1 MARTFR
7 AVEAGLAQP
16 SWSGPDLLGSGGR
29 PGTAELEWPRPSGQ
43 WRPAW
48 HSRAGV
54 ARIFWAVEAGLAQL
68 SWSGPSEARW
78 ALSDLSFRTCRME
91 PGWVITK
98 ALWEDEAWLWVPWS
112 TFGQRFPEPLVGR
125 ERVMGENS
133 SP

>member
-1 MARTFR
+1 MS
-7 AVEAGLAQP
+7 
-16 SWSGPDLLGSGGR
+16 SWLPLH
-29 PGTAELEWPRPSGQ
+29 P
-43 WRPAW
+43 
-48 HSRAGV
+48 
-54 ARIFWAVEAGLAQL
+54 RIFWAVEAGLAQL
-68 SWSGPSEARW
+68 SWSGPSETRW

-125 ERVMGENS
+125 ERVMDENS